1 MLKLH
6 EVSTFSMAICWQS
19 PSNDELRLKISK
31 VGTSKVSI
39 KSWTLTASTGGRR
52 CWKLDCSNGA
62 GPASKN
68 CISRTPIKKHLSLDK
83 LVNRACRS
91 STFKWFWSES
101 SMSTCNAMTGGAF
114 RERALEML
122 QDAVMVIFGTK
133 IQEGLSRQAAERAAA
148 TTRKAVVNPPS
159 RSRFRPRGP
168 LHRSKPHL
176 FSHCLYEYRKLRCV
190 CVLVTFCSRNVR
202 VYVNM
207 CRYMPSLS
215 LKHNVFYIYIYIYVI
230 HTYIIYIYIYMRV
243 CFIIYICAC
252 IAQANLI
259 SWLQHTSAKIVPNAQ
274 PSELAN
280 CWYH

>member
-1 MLKLH
+1 MA
-6 EVSTFSMAICWQS
+6 EDAGSSTAPMERVRR
-19 PSNDELRLKISK
+19 PK
-31 VGTSKVSI
+31 
-39 KSWTLTASTGGRR
+39 TASPARRSRSTSHWISWWTGHVEAQ
-52 CWKLDCSNGA
+52 LSNGF
-62 GPASKN
+62 GPNPA
-68 CISRTPIKKHLSLDK
+68 CPRAMPWRGRLSR
-83 LVNRACRS
+83 
-91 STFKWFWSES
+91 ES
-101 SMSTCNAMTGGAF
+101 SRNAPGCGHGHLWNKNPRGTFPTSRRTC
-114 RERALEML
+114 
-122 QDAVMVIFGTK
+122 
-133 IQEGLSRQAAERAAA
+133 AA

-190 CVLVTFCSRNVR
+190 CVCVLVTFCSRNVR

-215 LKHNVFYIYIYIYVI
+215 LKHNVFYIYIYLCYS
-230 HTYIIYIYIYMRV
+230 YIYIYIYACV
-243 CFIIYICAC
+243 FYYIYIYIYICAC

-259 SWLQHTSAKIVPNAQ
+259 SWLQHTSAKIVPNAK

>member
-6 EVSTFSMAICWQS
+6 EVSTFSMAMCWQS

-101 SMSTCNAMTGGAF
+101 SMSTCNAMTGAPF
-114 RERALEML
+114 ARE
-122 QDAVMVIFGTK
+122 
-133 IQEGLSRQAAERAAA
+133 LS
-148 TTRKAVVNPPS
+148 K
-159 RSRFRPRGP
+159 
-168 LHRSKPHL
+168 
-176 FSHCLYEYRKLRCV
+176 
-190 CVLVTFCSRNVR
+190 CSRMRSWSSLEQKSKRDFPDKPPNVR
-202 VYVNM
+202 SNNPESCGESSIKVKV
-207 CRYMPSLS
+207 S
-215 LKHNVFYIYIYIYVI
+215 
-230 HTYIIYIYIYMRV
+230 
-243 CFIIYICAC
+243 
-252 IAQANLI
+252 
-259 SWLQHTSAKIVPNAQ
+259 SAGTTA
-274 PSELAN
+274 S
-280 CWYH
+280 